1 LIIILV
7 FGRNDKD
14 KQVKLLDWLI
24 YIYQNEEYTF
34 QTKTQK
40 LPFFCLRIEAPT
52 LRLHLPLLVSGYGGL
67 NSLSLE
73 LYNKLY
79 LDNKLSYY
87 IRVAVW

>member
-1 LIIILV
+1 M
-7 FGRNDKD
+7 
-14 KQVKLLDWLI
+14 KQS
-24 YIYQNEEYTF
+24 
-34 QTKTQK
+34 KTYS
-40 LPFFCLRIEAPT
+40 RMDAPT
-52 LRLHLPLLVSGYGGL
+52 LRLHLPLLVSGYGGI